1 MDFQNKEVA
10 GAGSKCN
17 QLYFICCVTEGFIQ
31 IYHLILRGAQAIF
44 LCLPFIFNGTKAEA
58 MNFIINLEK
67 DKILN
72 AE

>member
-1 MDFQNKEVA
+1 MDFQKKDMA

-17 QLYFICCVTEGFIQ
+17 QLYFSCCVTERFIQ
-31 IYHLILRGAQAIF
+31 IYHLIVRGAQAIF

-58 MNFIINLEK
+58 INFIINLDR
-67 DKILN
+67 DKILD